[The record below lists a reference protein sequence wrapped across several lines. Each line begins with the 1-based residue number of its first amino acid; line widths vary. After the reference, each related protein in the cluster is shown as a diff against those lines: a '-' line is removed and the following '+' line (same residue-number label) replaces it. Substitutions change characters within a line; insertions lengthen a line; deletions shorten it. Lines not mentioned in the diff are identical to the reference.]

1 MNRWITIAGY
11 LSFVVAGLVAWVIT
25 RRKDSKVASI
35 GKLFNRVMH
44 HRATRVAIMIA
55 WWWVGWHFLVNTVGR

>member
-11 LSFVVAGLVAWVIT
+11 LSFVIAGLVAWLVT
-25 RRKDSKVASI
+25 KRKDSKVASI
-35 GKLFNRVMH
+35 GKLFDRVMH

>member
-11 LSFVVAGLVAWVIT
+11 LSLVIAGLVAWLVT
-25 RRKDSKVASI
+25 KRKDSKVASI
-35 GKLFNRVMH
+35 GKLFDRVMH

>member
-35 GKLFNRVMH
+35 GKLFDRVMH